1 MTNQQAAGPNP
12 ASEVDPVTF
21 SILSSAFVSLVDE
34 MVGALR
40 DACLSFV
47 IYCGDVSGGLL
58 NARGELVAQGTRDVA
73 VHVGAL
79 QPSTKAVIED
89 FGEVEQ
95 GIEEGDVFAFNEPY
109 RGGTHLPDMTFISP
123 IFWKDELIAFTA
135 TKGHWSDVGGA
146 TPGSMNAL
154 AADIYAE
161 GLVIPPLKVVS
172 RGVMRHDVRNLIM
185 ANIRIPVNS
194 TGDLIAHIEA
204 ARVGERR
211 LHSLIEK
218 YGLDTVV
225 GSMEGTL
232 DHSERELAAVIL
244 ECEEGAWE
252 TEDFIDYDPQ
262 APDEGPVKV
271 SLKMT
276 IQHDPPR
283 VIYDMRGSGPPVQSG
298 MNGTRGSTFGA
309 LVAGTKYIFPK
320 PLMNA
325 GWLRIIKAVFP
336 ETSVV
341 NAVRPYAVCGEVSG
355 AYEKTTACVQ
365 RVWAQVLPRRSFAG
379 NFNLEYV
386 VAGGIDD
393 RPGRNNNYF
402 VYYHWHTGGWGGKF
416 GADGRDCGAAIFGLG
431 ILNQSTEVIERLW
444 PVTFDRL
451 APVTDSMGAGRWR
464 GGAGLES
471 VLRVENAGGVRLSY
485 IADRGEDGPGGP
497 RGLFGGAD
505 GIPIRVLKNI
515 GTDDEENLPIYF
527 ADEFVGQHGNF
538 YHVSSGGGGYGDPL
552 ERDPEAVMEDVMDK
566 YISMRSALEHYGV
579 VMEVRD
585 AELLDYRID
594 FEATQALR
602 AERRAARSNGGETSH
617 E

>member
-1 MTNQQAAGPNP
+1 MNADRHSPDLAGG
-12 ASEVDPVTF
+12 VDPVTF
-21 SILSSAFVSLVDE
+21 SILSSAFISLVDE
-34 MVGALR
+34 MVEALR

-47 IYCGDVSGGLL
+47 IYCGDVSGGML

-79 QPSTKAVIED
+79 QPSTQSVIED
-89 FGEVEQ
+89 FADVEG

-123 IFWKDELIAFTA
+123 IFWEGQLIAFTA
-135 TKGHWSDVGGA
+135 TKGHWSDVGGP

-154 AADIYAE
+154 ALDIYAE

-172 RGVMRHDVRNLIM
+172 RRVIRHDVKNLIM
-185 ANIRIPVNS
+185 ANIRLPVNS

-204 ARVGERR
+204 ARVGESR
-211 LHSLIEK
+211 LHTLIEK
-218 YGLDTVV
+218 YGLETVV

-232 DHSERELAAVIL
+232 DHSERELAAEIL
-244 ECEEGAWE
+244 RCPEGTWE
-252 TEDFIDYDPQ
+252 TDDFIDYDPQ
-262 APDEGPVKV
+262 SPEDGPVKV

-283 VIYDMRGSGPPVQSG
+283 VIYDMTGSGPPVQSG
-298 MNGTRGSTFGA
+298 MNGTRGSTTGA

-325 GWLRIIKAVFP
+325 GWLRIIKAIFP

-365 RVWAQVLPRRSFAG
+365 RVWAQVAPRRSFAG

-386 VAGGIDD
+386 VAGGVDD
-393 RPGRNNNYF
+393 RPGRHNNYF
-402 VYYHWHTGGWGGKF
+402 VYYHWHTGGWGGKY

-431 ILNQSTEVIERLW
+431 ILNQSSEVIERMW

-451 APVTDSMGAGRWR
+451 APVTDSMGAGQWR

-471 VLRVENAGGVRLSY
+471 VLRAENAGGVRLSY
-485 IADRGEDGPGGP
+485 IADRGEEGPGGP
-497 RGLFGGAD
+497 RGLFGGED
-505 GIPIRVLKNI
+505 GIPIRVAKHV
-515 GTDDEENLPIYF
+515 GTDQEEDLPIYF

-552 ERDPEAVMEDVMDK
+552 DREPEAVLEDVLDR
-566 YISMRSALEHYGV
+566 YVSIESALRDYGV
-579 VMEVRD
+579 VIEVRD
-585 AELLDYRID
+585 ADLLDYLID
-594 FEATQALR
+594 VKATQDLR
-602 AERRAARSNGGETSH
+602 AEMRAARMNTGEKLP
-617 E
+617 

>member
-1 MTNQQAAGPNP
+1 MTGRSQESGTAA
-12 ASEVDPVTF
+12 VDPVTF

-34 MVGALR
+34 MVGALQ

-47 IYCGDVSGGLL
+47 IYVGDVSGGLL
-58 NARGELVAQGTRDVA
+58 NDRGELVAQGTRDVA

-79 QPSTKAVIED
+79 QPSTRAVLED
-89 FGEVEQ
+89 FADVEG
-95 GIEEGDVFAFNEPY
+95 GIEEADIYAFNEPY

-123 IFWKDELIAFTA
+123 IFWEGDLIAFTA

-154 AADIYAE
+154 AADIHAE
-161 GLVIPPLKVVS
+161 GLVIPPLKIVS
-172 RGVMRHDVRNLIM
+172 RGVVRHDVRNLIM
-185 ANIRIPVNS
+185 ANTRIPLNA

-211 LHSLIEK
+211 LGSLIAK
-218 YGLDTVV
+218 YGLETVLA
-225 GSMEGTL
+225 SMEQTL
-232 DHSERELAAVIL
+232 DHSERELIAEIL
-244 ECEEGAWE
+244 QCPEGTWM

-262 APDEGPVKV
+262 APEEGPVRV

-283 VIYDMRGSGPPVQSG
+283 VIYDMRGSGAPVQSG
-298 MNGTRGSTFGA
+298 MNGTRGSTTGA

-320 PLMNA
+320 PPMNA
-325 GWLRIIKAVFP
+325 GWLRIIRTVFP

-365 RVWAQVLPRRSFAG
+365 RLWAAVLPRRSFAG

-393 RPGRNNNYF
+393 RPGRHSNYF
-402 VYYHWHTGGWGGKF
+402 VYYHWHTGGWGGKY
-416 GADGRDCGAAIFGLG
+416 GADGRDCGGAIFGLG
-431 ILNQSTEVIERLW
+431 ILNQSSEVIERMW

-471 VLRVENAGGVRLSY
+471 VLRVENSGGVRLSY

-497 RGLFGGAD
+497 RGLFGGRD
-505 GIPIRVLKNI
+505 GIPIRVVKNL
-515 GTDDEENLPIYF
+515 GAEDEKVLPIYF
-527 ADEFVGQHGNF
+527 ADEFIGQHGTF

-552 ERDPEAVMEDVMDK
+552 ERDPDGVLEDVLDR
-566 YISMRSALEHYGV
+566 YISLESAGRDYGV
-579 VMEVRD
+579 VINVRD
-585 AELLDYRID
+585 ADLLDYRID
-594 FEATQALR
+594 IEATRALR
-602 AERRAARSNGGETSH
+602 AELRATRTPTGETSP
-617 E
+617 

>member
-1 MTNQQAAGPNP
+1 MTNHQLGPAVGP
-12 ASEVDPVTF
+12 HIDPVTF
-21 SILSSAFVSLVDE
+21 SILSSAFISLVDE
-34 MVGALR
+34 MVSALQ
-40 DACLSFV
+40 DSCLSFV

-79 QPSTKAVIED
+79 QPSTQAVIED
-89 FGEVEQ
+89 FADVEG
-95 GIEEGDVFAFNEPY
+95 GIEEGDVYAFNTPY

-123 IFWKDELIAFTA
+123 IFWDGEVVAFTA

-161 GLVIPPLKVVS
+161 GLIIPPLKVVS
-172 RGVMRHDVRNLIM
+172 RGVVRHDVRNLIM

-211 LHSLIEK
+211 LHGLIAK
-218 YGLDTVV
+218 YGLDVV
-225 GSMEGTL
+225 LGSMDATL
-232 DHSERELAAVIL
+232 DHSERELAAEIL
-244 ECEEGAWE
+244 KCAEGTWE

-262 APDEGPVKV
+262 VPEDGPVKV

-276 IQHDPPR
+276 IQHNPPR

-298 MNGTRGSTFGA
+298 MNGTRGSTTGA

-325 GWLRIIKAVFP
+325 GWLRIIEAVFP

-365 RVWAQVLPRRSFAG
+365 RVWAQVLPQRSFAG

-386 VAGGIDD
+386 VAGGVDD

-402 VYYHWHTGGWGGKF
+402 VYYHWHTGGWGGKY

-431 ILNQSTEVIERLW
+431 ILNQSSEVIERMW
-444 PVTFDRL
+444 PVTFQRL

-497 RGLFGGAD
+497 RGLFGGHD
-505 GIPIRVLKNI
+505 GIPIRVVKNI
-515 GTDDEENLPIYF
+515 DTAEESSLPIYF

-552 ERDPEAVMEDVMDK
+552 DRDPQAVVEDVMDK
-566 YISMRSALEHYGV
+566 YISLRSARHHYGV
-579 VMEVRD
+579 VIKVRD
-585 AELLDYRID
+585 ADLLDYQID
-594 FEATQALR
+594 IEATQTLR
-602 AERRAARSNGGETSH
+602 EEMRAARPQGGETDY

>member
-1 MTNQQAAGPNP
+1 MNPEAAHQEVTPD
-12 ASEVDPVTF
+12 VDPVTF

-34 MVGALR
+34 MVGALQ

-47 IYCGDVSGGLL
+47 IYVGDVSGGLL
-58 NARGELVAQGTRDVA
+58 NTRGELVAQGTRDVA

-79 QPSTKAVIED
+79 QPSTQSVIED
-89 FGEVEQ
+89 FGEEEA
-95 GIEEGDVFAFNEPY
+95 GIEEGDVFAFNDPY

-123 IFWKDELIAFTA
+123 IFWDERLVAFTA

-154 AADIYAE
+154 AADIHAE

-172 RGVMRHDVRNLIM
+172 RGVVRHDVRNLIM
-185 ANIRIPVNS
+185 ANIRIPLNA

-211 LHSLIEK
+211 LHTLIRK
-218 YGLDTVV
+218 YGLDTVLA
-225 GSMEGTL
+225 SMAEAL
-232 DHSERELAAVIL
+232 DHSERELA
-244 ECEEGAWE
+244 EEIRRCPEGTWE

-262 APDEGPVKV
+262 APEDGPVRV

-276 IQHDPPR
+276 IRHDPPK
-283 VIYDMRGSGPPVQSG
+283 VIYDMRGSGPPVRSG
-298 MNGTRGSTFGA
+298 MNGTHGSTFGA

-320 PLMNA
+320 PSMNA
-325 GWLRIIKAVFP
+325 GWLRIIEAVFP

-341 NAVRPYAVCGEVSG
+341 NAIRPYAVCGEVSG
-355 AYEKTTACVQ
+355 AYEKTTACIQ
-365 RVWAQVLPRRSFAG
+365 RVWAQVVPQRSFAG

-386 VAGGIDD
+386 VAGGVDD
-393 RPGRNNNYF
+393 RPGRHDAYF
-402 VYYHWHTGGWGGKF
+402 VYYHWHTGGWGGMY

-431 ILNQSTEVIERLW
+431 ILNQSSEVIERMW

-471 VLRVENAGGVRLSY
+471 VLRVENTGGVRLSY

-497 RGLFGGAD
+497 RGLFGGSD
-505 GIPIRVLKNI
+505 GIPIRVVKNL
-515 GTDDEENLPIYF
+515 GTDREQDLPIYF
-527 ADEFVGQHGNF
+527 ADEFIGQHGTF

-552 ERDPEAVMEDVMDK
+552 ERDPEAVLEDVLDR
-566 YISMRSALEHYGV
+566 YVSLESARRDYGV
-579 VMEVRD
+579 VIDVGD
-585 AELLDYRID
+585 DDLLDHRID
-594 FEATQALR
+594 IEGTRVLR
-602 AERRAARSNGGETSH
+602 AQIRAAGPNEGEQKP
-617 E
+617 